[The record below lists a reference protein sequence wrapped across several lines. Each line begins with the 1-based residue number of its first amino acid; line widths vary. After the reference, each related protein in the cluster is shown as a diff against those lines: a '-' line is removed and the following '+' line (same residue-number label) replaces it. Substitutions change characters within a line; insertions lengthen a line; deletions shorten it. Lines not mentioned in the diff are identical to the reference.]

1 MQLETQLCRTWG
13 STSLAPHHAA
23 LSSDGYI
30 HQGTGLVNLK
40 ITRRGQIPPAVKQ
53 SAVAVMPIGTMEEPL
68 FLLQPGPCLHCVR
81 VHPEDGSQLLSFMQ
95 FYC

>member
-40 ITRRGQIPPAVKQ
+40 ITRRGQIPPACE
-53 SAVAVMPIGTMEEPL
+53 AVSSRSYADWHHGGASLPSPAWPVL
-68 FLLQPGPCLHCVR
+68 ALRPCS
-81 VHPEDGSQLLSFMQ
+81 P
-95 FYC
+95 